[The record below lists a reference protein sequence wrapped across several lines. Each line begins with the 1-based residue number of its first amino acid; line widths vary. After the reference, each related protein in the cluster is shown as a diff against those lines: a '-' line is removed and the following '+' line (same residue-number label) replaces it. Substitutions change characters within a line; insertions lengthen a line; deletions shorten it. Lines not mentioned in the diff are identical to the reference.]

1 MKEYPGSS
9 KGARPQDDPQHYYE
23 WYQRNAPP
31 VLLEASEEI
40 AEMQNKEEI
49 ENSENQISLD
59 METMLANEVPL
70 RHLAAVDPLEEME
83 NSPAHLEMKTLTPT
97 EEIGPYPE
105 MEMMEWNTNVEHVE
119 RWLIFRMF
127 PAIHKFKN
135 IIREIHSKTE
145 GKESQNEVILP
156 TLYRYYNTLPKFAR
170 DSVIVKNLVKA
181 FEFTKPTMS
190 IREKELSLNY
200 ICQFTLP
207 MDKCLLIFF

>member
-9 KGARPQDDPQHYYE
+9 KGARPEDDPENYYE

-31 VLLEASEEI
+31 VLLEASEEL
-40 AEMQNKEEI
+40 AELQNEEDG
-49 ENSENQISLD
+49 EDNQNQISLD
-59 METMLANEVPL
+59 METVMANDVPL
-70 RHLAAVDPLEEME
+70 RQLAAFDPLEEME
-83 NSPAHLEMKTLTPT
+83 SNPAHLEIKSLTPN

-105 MEMMEWNTNVEHVE
+105 LEMMEWNNNVEHVE

-127 PAIHKFKN
+127 PSIHKFKN
-135 IIREIHSKTE
+135 IMAEIHKKTQE
-145 GKESQNEVILP
+145 RENNEVILP
-156 TLYRYYNTLPKFAR
+156 SLYRYYNTLPKFAR

-190 IREKELSLNY
+190 IREKELALNY

-207 MDKCLLIFF
+207 MDKCLFLFF